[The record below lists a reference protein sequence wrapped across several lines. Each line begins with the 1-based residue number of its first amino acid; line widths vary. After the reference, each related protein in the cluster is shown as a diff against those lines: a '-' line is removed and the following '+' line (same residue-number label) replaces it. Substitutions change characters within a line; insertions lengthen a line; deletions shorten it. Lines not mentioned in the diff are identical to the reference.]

1 MTEGVDR
8 DAFADGVGE
17 LRPGLPGPGDVFA
30 TLQRVI
36 EATLAVFQVD
46 GASLAL
52 EHEDGSLRWVVV
64 TDGAAGLLEDAQG
77 DLGEGPGLAAY
88 ADATAVVV
96 IDLATDRRFAR
107 LAAAV
112 TPRGLRGVLAVP
124 VAVAGRPV
132 GALSVY
138 ATQPCP
144 WSAIDV
150 AAVGA
155 YAGVVAEL
163 LRASMALGARDAEVV
178 ELTQALTAR
187 VWVEQAKGAL
197 MATEGLDSAAAS
209 QRLRTRAGASRRT
222 VADVAREVVQDAQR
236 DRTAVIAAERARSR
250 AAEARAEHAE
260 AALEAAQ
267 TDANQK
273 HAGAEGP
280 PAIPQRPA
288 ALSRAREGLLRCAG
302 GRVSGRCTP
311 RRLATARPASPRP
324 ARLRCRCEAWSGWLP
339 WRPGVPG
346 AVASGQSHG
355 MLKPRPPVRD
365 QMAKARWSNATV
377 SRWPTGTSTAS
388 S

>member
-1 MTEGVDR
+1 VDR
-8 DAFADGVGE
+8 DAFDSP
-17 LRPGLPGPGDVFA
+17 PGLPRAVPHPGDLFA

-36 EATLAVFQVD
+36 DATLAVFQVD

-64 TDGAAGLLEDAQG
+64 TDGAAGLLEDTQRE
-77 DLGEGPGLAAY
+77 LGEGPGLAAY
-88 ADATAVVV
+88 GDGVAVTVV
-96 IDLATDRRFAR
+96 DLATDRRFPR

-138 ATQPCP
+138 ATEPCP

-163 LRASMALGARDAEVV
+163 VAASMALDTRDAEVA

-197 MATEGLDSAAAS
+197 VATEGLDPAAAS
-209 QRLRTRAGASRRT
+209 ERLRVRARASQRT

-236 DRTAVIAAERARSR
+236 DRTAVLAAERARSPGGR
-250 AAEARAEHAE
+250 G
-260 AALEAAQ
+260 
-267 TDANQK
+267 
-273 HAGAEGP
+273 AG
-280 PAIPQRPA
+280 
-288 ALSRAREGLLRCAG
+288 RARRGGAG
-302 GRVSGRCTP
+302 GRPGCGRRERRWGGRATHHPRCTP
-311 RRLATARPASPRP
+311 RQLVSASRVASRLASRTGRSQP
-324 ARLRCRCEAWSGWLP
+324 
-339 WRPGVPG
+339 
-346 AVASGQSHG
+346 
-355 MLKPRPPVRD
+355 
-365 QMAKARWSNATV
+365 
-377 SRWPTGTSTAS
+377 SRW
-388 S
+388 